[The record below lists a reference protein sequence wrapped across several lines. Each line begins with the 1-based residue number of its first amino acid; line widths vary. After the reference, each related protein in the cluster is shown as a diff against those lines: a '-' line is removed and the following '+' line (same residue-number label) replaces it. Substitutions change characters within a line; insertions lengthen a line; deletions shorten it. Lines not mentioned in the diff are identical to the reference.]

1 MPFQLVLEEITPEQV
16 SAKMQTVLGSAPG
29 RILRFKNAVYARA
42 ERNKNGDMLDEKG
55 LQELAATIEMQ
66 PIDLE
71 HDLQKLVGYYEG
83 GRVQDKALYT
93 DGILYASRFPDV
105 ARGFASGEYQQS
117 LEATAEEAQCSVCQS
132 IFASEK
138 EYCEHLQNRSTFQAS
153 RMLRGLKA
161 TGGAVT
167 KRPAGTDTK
176 ADPEQMEFVANFV
189 MAKDLQPEPVLSFG
203 SESAYNL
210 WRKQPDN
217 AITAKVLDA
226 EDRKKLDTDQYALV
240 QHKDGKTLRRFPIN
254 DCVHA
259 QNALARVGQGKD
271 MSDAERA
278 EVKRKAE
285 AKLNSPECKRE
296 TKAAASLQAIIGMG
310 MYDAGDLTSGT
321 PGGVIP
327 PVLSPMMYK
336 AEPDPEAIAKIVQAY
351 LDKNVPQGNAVT
363 PAPAVAVETAV
374 QASIDPR
381 SRMGG
386 LSISADAKPKLATR
400 KLEIP
405 LH

>member
-1 MPFQLVLEEITPEQV
+1 MPFQLVLEEIKPEQV
-16 SAKMQTVLGSAPG
+16 LPALQNVLGSAPG
-29 RILRFKNAVYARA
+29 RILRFKNAVYARV
-42 ERNKNGDMLDEKG
+42 ERNKNGDQISEQG
-55 LQELAATIEMQ
+55 AQELAATIALQ
-66 PIDLE
+66 PIDEE
-71 HDLQKLVGYYEG
+71 HNLSKLVGHFEEG
-83 GRVQDKALYT
+83 RPEGATVLT
-93 DGILYASRFPDV
+93 DGIIYASRFPDI
-105 ARGFASGEYQQS
+105 AKGLATGEYQFS
-117 LEATAEEAQCSVCQS
+117 LEATAKEAECSICHG
-132 IFASEK
+132 IYASEK
-138 EYCEHLQNRSTFQAS
+138 EYCEHLQNRNTFQAS
-153 RMLRGLKA
+153 RILRGLKA

-217 AITAKVLDA
+217 TLTAKVLDA
-226 EDRKKLDTDQYALV
+226 DDRKKLDTDQYALV
-240 QHKDGKTLRRFPIN
+240 QHKDSKTLRRFPIN

-278 EVKRKAE
+278 EVKSKAE
-285 AKLNSPECKRE
+285 AKLNSLECKRE
-296 TKAAASLQAIIGMG
+296 TKAAASLQSIIGMG

-321 PGGVIP
+321 PGGIIP

-363 PAPAVAVETAV
+363 PAPAVAVETVV